1 MACLE
6 AAHGNPKDPEM
17 ASGLD
22 DEPDDNAKH
31 AKKKLPAREV
41 SCSFVGL
48 EGFHVTV
55 RFHSWMVGC
64 GWPVNCRQ
72 VLKRASMEPRD

>member
-22 DEPDDNAKH
+22 HEPDDNAKH
-31 AKKKLPAREV
+31 AKEIVAGKRG
-41 SCSFVGL
+41 FVQL
-48 EGFHVTV
+48 RRT
-55 RFHSWMVGC
+55 
-64 GWPVNCRQ
+64 
-72 VLKRASMEPRD
+72 